1 MNEKS
6 RALCEELGIGE
17 ELLIARGL
25 VEYPEARVLAIAE
38 IDEDG
43 RRFELEPEAAAAWR
57 QLRAA
62 AARDHVELWL
72 VSAFRSIEYQARI
85 IRYKL
90 GKQQSLEQILQSS
103 APPGFSEHHTGRAV
117 DINSLEP
124 EFEHSAAFE
133 WLKQHAERFGFHLS
147 YPRDNAMGYRYEPWH
162 WCYRPTSL
170 ATS

>member
-17 ELLIARGL
+17 ELLTARGFS
-25 VEYPEARVLAIAE
+25 EYPEARVLAIAE

-90 GKQQSLEQILQSS
+90 DKQQSLEQILQSS
-103 APPGFSEHHTGRAV
+103 APPGCSEHHTGRAV
-117 DINSLEP
+117 DINSLEA

-133 WLKQHAERFGFHLS
+133 WLKQHAERFGFYLS
-147 YPRDNAMGYRYEPWH
+147 YPRGNAMGYRYEPWH
-162 WCYRPTSL
+162 WCYRPAAQ